1 MKEKNIFKNNVV
13 FVLLAVTATALWGTA
28 FPGIKLGYEWFGID
42 DTGSKIMF
50 AGIRFMLAGA
60 MVSAVYI
67 IKYKKLPV
75 LLKEQIKPVLI
86 MALVQVAGDYFF
98 YYLGLSVTSGGVAAV
113 VNSFDTFC
121 SVLLVSLFFKN
132 DRLTVRKII
141 GCAVGMCGIIL
152 INFSGGGDITFR
164 LTGEGFIIISSLFA
178 SFGIIINKKAALTI
192 NPVLLTGS
200 YLFIGGVILTAASI
214 PLKGH
219 ISFTSVKA
227 DLCLIYLSLVSALAF
242 LIWSWL
248 LKYNNVSKTS
258 VFKLMTPIFGNVFS
272 ALALGENIFTPAH
285 LFSVILVAAG
295 IGIVNYQKSENK
307 I

>member
-1 MKEKNIFKNNVV
+1 MKEKNIFKNNIT
-13 FVLLAVTATALWGTA
+13 FVLLAITATALWGTA
-28 FPGIKLGYEWFGID
+28 FPGIKLGYEWFGIN

-50 AGIRFMLAGA
+50 AGVRFILAGI
-60 MVSAVYI
+60 MVLSVYI
-67 IKYKKLPV
+67 IKYKKIPV
-75 LLKEQIKPVLI
+75 LIKEQIKPILI
-86 MALVQVAGDYFF
+86 MALVQVTGDYFF

-141 GCAVGMCGIIL
+141 GCAVGLCGIIL
-152 INFSGGGDITFR
+152 INFSGGGAVTFR

-178 SFGIIINKKAALTI
+178 SFGIIINKKAALEI
-192 NPVLLTGS
+192 NPVLLTGY
-200 YLFIGGVILTAASI
+200 YLFTGGVILTVIAV
-214 PLKGH
+214 PLNGH
-219 ISFTSVKA
+219 ISFSSVKA

-242 LIWSWL
+242 LIWSAL

-285 LFSVILVAAG
+285 LISVILVAAG
-295 IGIVNYQKSENK
+295 IGIVNYQKK
-307 I
+307 VTQ